1 MDCIFC
7 KIIAGDIPSTV
18 VYEDDLIKAFR
29 DISPQAPVHIIII
42 PKVHISSANEINT
55 ENSKYIARIFEKIPE
70 IAKSEGISED
80 GYRIINNCG
89 ENGGQTV
96 KHLHFHLLGGKNLG
110 EKLV

>member
-7 KIIAGDIPSTV
+7 KIIAGDIPSTT
-18 VYEDDLIKAFR
+18 VYEDELIKAFA

-42 PKVHISSANEINT
+42 PKEHIASANDVT
-55 ENSKYIARIFEKIPE
+55 AENAKYVARIFEKIPE
-70 IAKSEGISED
+70 IAKEQGIAAD

-89 ENGGQTV
+89 TNGGQTV
-96 KHLHFHLLGGKNLG
+96 NHLHFHLLGGKNLG

>member
-7 KIIAGDIPSTV
+7 KIINGEIPSTT
-18 VYEDDLIKAFR
+18 VYEDDLVKAFR

-42 PKVHISSANEINT
+42 PKVHIASANGINAQ
-55 ENSKYIARIFEKIPE
+55 NSEYVARIFEKIPE
-70 IAKSEGISED
+70 IAKAEGIDKD

-96 KHLHFHLLGGKNLG
+96 AHLHFHLLGGKNLG

>member
-7 KIIAGDIPSTV
+7 KIVNGDIPSNT

-42 PKVHISSANEINT
+42 PKEHIPSANGIN
-55 ENSKYIARIFEKIPE
+55 EDNSKYIARIFEKIPE
-70 IAKSEGISED
+70 IAKAENIAED

-96 KHLHFHLLGGKNLG
+96 NHLHFHLLGGKNLG